1 MSDEL
6 TTKPTAENTE
16 LTTKPT
22 TKLPLAKRYKKDEIV
37 LAIGRNKGLKSAVCR
52 ELDCTMAQLN
62 HYVNIHSELKP
73 LFAEA
78 KREIVSLAEET
89 LLANLKS
96 DNPQVS
102 QRAAEFILKT
112 LGRETYAVDPTT
124 QITVKSDGDTQI
136 QIQQLFGL

>member
-52 ELDCTMAQLN
+52 ELDCSIYELN
-62 HYVNIHSELKP
+62 HYLNIHSELKP
-73 LFAEA
+73 LIKDA
-78 KREIVSLAEET
+78 KQEIVALAEER
-89 LLANLKS
+89 LLQNLNS
-96 DNPQVS
+96 ADES
-102 QRAAEFILKT
+102 IRQRAIEFILKT
-112 LGRETYAVDPTT
+112 LGKDEYSTEPST
-124 QITVKSDGDTQI
+124 QINVISDKEVEI
-136 QIQQLFGL
+136 KNIFGI

>member
-6 TTKPTAENTE
+6 TTAENTE
-16 LTTKPT
+16 PTTKPT
-22 TKLPLAKRYKKDEIV
+22 TKLPLAKRYKKDEVV

-73 LFAEA
+73 LIAEA

-89 LLANLKS
+89 VLANLHS
-96 DNPQVS
+96 PNPQIA

-112 LGRETYAVDPTT
+112 LGKEEYSSEPNV
-124 QITVKSDGDTQI
+124 QVNVLSDGDAKI
-136 QIQQLFGL
+136 QIQQIFGI

>member
-6 TTKPTAENTE
+6 KTAENT
-16 LTTKPT
+16 KPT
-22 TKLPLAKRYKKDEIV
+22 PKLKLSKRYKKDEIV
-37 LAIGRNKGLKSAVCR
+37 LAIGRNKGIKSAVCR
-52 ELDCTMAQLN
+52 ELDCSIYELN
-62 HYVNIHSELKP
+62 HYLNIHSELKP

-78 KREIVSLAEET
+78 KKEIVSLAEET
-89 LLANLKS
+89 MLANLKS

-112 LGRETYAVDPTT
+112 LGSEEYAVDPTT

>member
-6 TTKPTAENTE
+6 TTAENTKPE
-16 LTTKPT
+16 TK
-22 TKLPLAKRYKKDEIV
+22 PLAKRYKKDQIV
-37 LAIGRNKGLKSAVCR
+37 LAIGRNKGIKSAVCR
-52 ELDCTMAQLN
+52 ELDCTIAQLN

-73 LFAEA
+73 LFSEA
-78 KREIVSLAEET
+78 KKEIVSLAEET

-112 LGRETYAVDPTT
+112 LDREEYAADTTT
-124 QITVKSDGDTQI
+124 QINVVSDGDAKI
-136 QIQQLFGL
+136 QIQQLFGLYNA

>member
-6 TTKPTAENTE
+6 TTAENT
-16 LTTKPT
+16 KPE
-22 TKLPLAKRYKKDEIV
+22 TKLPLAKRYKKDQIV
-37 LAIGRNKGLKSAVCR
+37 LAIGRNKGIKSAVCR

-78 KREIVSLAEET
+78 KKEIVSLAEET
-89 LLANLKS
+89 VLANLHS
-96 DNPQVS
+96 PNPQIA

-112 LGRETYAVDPTT
+112 LGKEEYSSEPNV
-124 QITVKSDGDTQI
+124 QVNVLSDGDAKI
-136 QIQQLFGL
+136 QIQQIFGI

>member
-6 TTKPTAENTE
+6 TTAENTKPE
-16 LTTKPT
+16 TK
-22 TKLPLAKRYKKDEIV
+22 PLAKRYKKDQIV
-37 LAIGRNKGLKSAVCR
+37 LAIGRNKGIKSAVCR
-52 ELDCTMAQLN
+52 ELDCTIAQLN

-73 LFAEA
+73 LFSEA
-78 KREIVSLAEET
+78 KKEIVSLAEET

-112 LGRETYAVDPTT
+112 LDREEYAADTTT
-124 QITVKSDGDTQI
+124 QINVVSDGDAKI

>member
-6 TTKPTAENTE
+6 TTAENT
-16 LTTKPT
+16 KPT
-22 TKLPLAKRYKKDEIV
+22 PKLKLSKRYKKDEIV
-37 LAIGRNKGLKSAVCR
+37 LAIGRNKGIKTAVCR
-52 ELDCTMAQLN
+52 ELDCSIYELN
-62 HYVNIHSELKP
+62 HYLNIHSELKP

-78 KREIVSLAEET
+78 KKEIVSLAEET
-89 LLANLKS
+89 MLANLKS

-112 LGRETYAVDPTT
+112 LGSEEYAVDPTT

>member
-1 MSDEL
+1 MSDIL
-6 TTKPTAENTE
+6 TTAENTKPE
-16 LTTKPT
+16 TK
-22 TKLPLAKRYKKDEIV
+22 PLAKRYKKDQIV
-37 LAIGRNKGLKSAVCR
+37 LAIGRNKGIKSAVCR

-73 LFAEA
+73 LFSEA
-78 KREIVSLAEET
+78 KMEIVSLAEET

-112 LGRETYAVDPTT
+112 LDREEYASDPTT
-124 QITVKSDGDTQI
+124 QINVVSDGDAKI

>member
-6 TTKPTAENTE
+6 TTAENTE
-16 LTTKPT
+16 PTTKPT
-22 TKLPLAKRYKKDEIV
+22 TKLPLAKRYKKDEVV

-73 LFAEA
+73 LMAEA

-89 LLANLKS
+89 VLANLHS
-96 DNPQVS
+96 PNPQIA

-112 LGRETYAVDPTT
+112 LGKEEYSSEPNV
-124 QITVKSDGDTQI
+124 QVNVLSDGDAKI
-136 QIQQLFGL
+136 QIQQIFGI

>member
-78 KREIVSLAEET
+78 KREIVSLAEEK
-89 LLANLKS
+89 LLQNLNS
-96 DNPQVS
+96 ADES
-102 QRAAEFILKT
+102 IRQRAIEFILKT
-112 LGRETYAVDPTT
+112 LGREEYAAEPST
-124 QITVKSDGDTQI
+124 QITVKSDGDTQV
-136 QIQQLFGL
+136 

>member
-6 TTKPTAENTE
+6 TTAENTKPE
-16 LTTKPT
+16 TKQT
-22 TKLPLAKRYKKDEIV
+22 TKLPLSKRYKKDEIV
-37 LAIGRNKGLKSAVCR
+37 LAIGRNKGIKSAVCR

-62 HYVNIHSELKP
+62 HYVNIHSELMLLIKD
-73 LFAEA
+73 A
-78 KREIVSLAEET
+78 KQEIVALAEET

-112 LGRETYAVDPTT
+112 LDREEYSADTTT
-124 QITVKSDGDTQI
+124 QINVKSDGDTQI
-136 QIQQLFGL
+136 QIQQLFGI

>member
-1 MSDEL
+1 MVSMRDEL
-6 TTKPTAENTE
+6 TTAENTKP
-16 LTTKPT
+16 TTRPT

-73 LFAEA
+73 LIAEA

-89 LLANLKS
+89 VVANLHS
-96 DNPQVS
+96 PNPQIA

-112 LGRETYAVDPTT
+112 LGKAEYSSEPNV
-124 QITVKSDGDTQI
+124 QVNVLSDGDAKI
-136 QIQQLFGL
+136 QIQQLFGI

>member
-6 TTKPTAENTE
+6 TTSENTKPE
-16 LTTKPT
+16 TK
-22 TKLPLAKRYKKDEIV
+22 PLAKRYKKDQIV
-37 LAIGRNKGLKSAVCR
+37 LAIGRNKGIKSAVCR
-52 ELDCTMAQLN
+52 ELDCSIYQLN
-62 HYVNIHSELKP
+62 HYLNIHSELKP
-73 LFAEA
+73 LFSEA

-89 LLANLKS
+89 LLSNLKS

-112 LGRETYAVDPTT
+112 LDREEYAADPTT
-124 QITVKSDGDTQI
+124 QINVVSDGDAKI

>member
-6 TTKPTAENTE
+6 TTAENTKQ
-16 LTTKPT
+16 TTKPT

-78 KREIVSLAEET
+78 KKEIVSLAEEK
-89 LLANLKS
+89 LLQNLNS
-96 DNPQVS
+96 ADES
-102 QRAAEFILKT
+102 IRQRAIEFILKT
-112 LGRETYAVDPTT
+112 LGREEYAADPTT

-136 QIQQLFGL
+136 